1 MTDFEPGA
9 PADGCDGCT
18 LHNRRDF
25 LLDALRA
32 GAAALIAI
40 GMVPGGAEAMPL
52 RWISALA
59 AIGMAPSGADAMSLR
74 WISAL
79 AVAGAERTY
88 PVPAADGVQIDKD
101 NEVILARTGKSVYAF
116 ALACPHQNTALK
128 WDGGNNRFQC
138 PKHKSKYR
146 PDGTFIEGR
155 ATRSMDR
162 YEVRLVGNSVAV
174 DVDKLY
180 QEDTDLAQ
188 WQHAVVTLP

>member
-1 MTDFEPGA
+1 MTDIEPSA
-9 PADGCDGCT
+9 PTDGCAGCT

-32 GAAALIAI
+32 GAAALAAI
-40 GMVPGGAEAMPL
+40 GMAPAGVEAMPL

-59 AIGMAPSGADAMSLR
+59 
-74 WISAL
+74 
-79 AVAGAERTY
+79 VTGAERTY
-88 PVPAADGVQIDKD
+88 SVPAADGVQIDKD

-146 PDGTFIEGR
+146 ADGTFIEGR

-162 YEVRLVGNSVAV
+162 YAVRLVGNSVAV

-180 QEDTDLAQ
+180 QEDSDLTQ
-188 WQHAVVTLP
+188 WQHSVVTLP

>member
-1 MTDFEPGA
+1 MTDHSPSASGDDCA
-9 PADGCDGCT
+9 GCT
-18 LHNRRDF
+18 LHSRRDF

-32 GAAALIAI
+32 SAAALVAI
-40 GMVPGGAEAMPL
+40 GLVPDGADAMPL
-52 RWISALA
+52 RWISA
-59 AIGMAPSGADAMSLR
+59 
-74 WISAL
+74 
-79 AVAGAERTY
+79 VATKGGEKSY
-88 PVPAADGVQIDKD
+88 PVPASDGVQIDKD
-101 NEVILARTGKSVYAF
+101 NEVILARAGNAVYAF
-116 ALACPHQNTALK
+116 ALACPHQNTALR
-128 WDGGNNRFQC
+128 WDAGNNRFQC

-162 YEVRLVGNSVAV
+162 YAVRLVGNAVAV

>member
-1 MTDFEPGA
+1 MTDITPGA
-9 PADGCDGCT
+9 PSDGCDGCT

-32 GAAALIAI
+32 GAAAL
-40 GMVPGGAEAMPL
+40 VE
-52 RWISALA
+52 
-59 AIGMAPSGADAMSLR
+59 IGMAPSGADAMPLR
-74 WISAL
+74 WISAI
-79 AVAGAERTY
+79 AAAGAERTY

-101 NEVILARTGKSVYAF
+101 NDVILARTGKSVYAF

-146 PDGTFIEGR
+146 ADGTFIEGR

-162 YEVRLVGNSVAV
+162 YAVRLTGSSVAV
-174 DVDKLY
+174 DVDKVY
-180 QEDTDLAQ
+180 QEDTDLTQ